1 MQIIFESM
9 LMLLILYPKLSKL
22 VGACQN
28 YSSPNLAHFFRH
40 SGWRVAEWL
49 ARSTRFRKDTGS
61 NPARAGHYVT
71 TVGKL
76 FTPTVPSRAEGRLN
90 QLAPGTAVPL

>member
-1 MQIIFESM
+1 MLNMQIIFESM

-40 SGWRVAEWL
+40 SVCLFLLASINTFLSSDGYIFWL
-49 ARSTRFRKDTGS
+49 
-61 NPARAGHYVT
+61 
-71 TVGKL
+71 
-76 FTPTVPSRAEGRLN
+76 
-90 QLAPGTAVPL
+90 